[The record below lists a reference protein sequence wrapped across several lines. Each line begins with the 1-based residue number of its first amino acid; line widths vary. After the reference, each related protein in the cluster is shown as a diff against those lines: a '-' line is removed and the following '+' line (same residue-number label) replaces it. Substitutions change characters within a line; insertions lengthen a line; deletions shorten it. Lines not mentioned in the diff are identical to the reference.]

1 MRFKKAFT
9 MAEAILVMVILGII
23 ATIMISTMRPV
34 EFRDRGFKVLA
45 KKVLGQI
52 DAATTQILFNNAQD
66 SSMLK
71 LYPPGSNSAYA
82 AFGSNLAAT
91 KALYNTYLVG
101 TRQTVESTHCKLG
114 GQTMMLK
121 DGSCLGFG
129 ASASAKTWIPGEKE
143 ETAAAAYSGF
153 IYVDVNDYEE
163 PNVFGKDQFTI
174 PIDEWG
180 IAY

>member
-66 SSMLK
+66 SSMDK
-71 LYPPGSNSAYA
+71 LYPPGSNLAYNTYSA
-82 AFGSNLAAT
+82 NLAAV

-101 TRQTVESTHCKLG
+101 TRQTVESTHCKKG
-114 GQTMMLK
+114 TQTMMLK

-129 ASASAKTWIPGEKE
+129 GSGSAETWIPGEKAA
-143 ETAAAAYSGF
+143 TASASYKGF
-153 IYVDVNDYEE
+153 IYVDLNDAEE
-163 PNVFGKDQFTI
+163 PNVFGKDLYTI
-174 PIDEWG
+174 PIDAQG